1 VLHRRVAVFET
12 GRANVALLVAGG
24 GSRQEL
30 DVRQCAVILF
40 AMQSFTVE
48 DDAVE
53 PSGAD
58 ARRVGRQLSFAL
70 YSAANR
76 VIRLHRPFLEPLG
89 LTYPQ
94 YLAMLALYEG
104 VPQSVGDLGLKLGM
118 DTGTL
123 TPLLKRLA
131 AAGLVTRARDPADER
146 RVLIGLTEAGEA
158 LREAAWSIPEK
169 IETACR
175 LSDEDLAELRDTLDG
190 LAVAPST

>member
-1 VLHRRVAVFET
+1 
-12 GRANVALLVAGG
+12 
-24 GSRQEL
+24 
-30 DVRQCAVILF
+30 
-40 AMQSFTVE
+40 MQSLKVE
-48 DDAVE
+48 NDAVE
-53 PSGAD
+53 PSGVD
-58 ARRVGRQLSFAL
+58 ARRRVGRQLSFAL

-76 VIRLHRPFLEPLG
+76 VIRLHRPLLEPLG

-190 LAVAPST
+190 LAVTPST